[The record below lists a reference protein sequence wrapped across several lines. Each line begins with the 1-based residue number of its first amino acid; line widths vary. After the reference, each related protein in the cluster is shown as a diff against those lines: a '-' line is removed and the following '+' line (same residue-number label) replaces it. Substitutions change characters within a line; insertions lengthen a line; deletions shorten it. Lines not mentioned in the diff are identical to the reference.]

1 METKSKVIIGVIIVA
16 LVIGLTLFFAST
28 AIVPTGHIGVVT
40 LYSKVQ
46 EKYLD
51 AGFHIVKPFVED
63 VHSIDIR
70 TQKYQGTVE
79 GSAKDLQIV
88 NVTMS
93 INYQI
98 KPEKASELYA
108 KVGKNYDDTI
118 LNPALQSGLKAAIA
132 KFTAEE
138 MITKRSEVANAITEE
153 LNSRLEEYFLI
164 TAVNLENIGFTDEFN
179 KAVEAKTTNQ
189 QKAEAEKAQL
199 EIIKVQNEQKINT
212 AEAEAKVRELQSQ
225 SVTEK
230 SLEQLRLEIQ
240 REMVSR
246 WNGVLPQYV
255 LGENSNMLLDI
266 GK

>member
-1 METKSKVIIGVIIVA
+1 MEGYQKAAIAICIIFIIGLIV
-16 LVIGLTLFFAST
+16 FFAST
-28 AIVPTGHIGVVT
+28 TIVPTGHIGVVT

-46 EKYLD
+46 DRYLD
-51 AGFHIVKPFVED
+51 AGFHFMRPFVED
-63 VHSIDIR
+63 VHDIDIR

-79 GSAKDLQIV
+79 GSARDLQIV

-98 KPEKASELYA
+98 KADKASKLYA
-108 KVGKNYDDTI
+108 EVGANYNDVV
-118 LNPALQSGLKAAIA
+118 LNPALQSSLKAAIA

-153 LNSRLEEYFLI
+153 LNTRLEEYFLI
-164 TAVNLENIGFTDEFN
+164 SAVNLENIGFTDEFN

-225 SVTEK
+225 SVTDK

-240 REMVSR
+240 RELIQK
-246 WNGVLPQYV
+246 WNGQFPTTM
-255 LGENSNMLLDI
+255 LGDNPNMLFNLND
-266 GK
+266 